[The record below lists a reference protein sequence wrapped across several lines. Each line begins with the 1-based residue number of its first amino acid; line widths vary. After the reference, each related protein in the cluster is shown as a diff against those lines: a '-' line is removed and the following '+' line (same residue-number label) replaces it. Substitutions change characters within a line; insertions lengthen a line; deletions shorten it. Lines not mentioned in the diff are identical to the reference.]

1 MRRVGV
7 RVNENKKWAT
17 YPRRENQINQLLLAK
32 MENKL

>member
-7 RVNENKKWAT
+7 RVNENIKRET
-17 YPRRENQINQLLLAK
+17 YPREENPINQLLLAK